1 VLGQRCK
8 FLRIVCKGWVCF
20 GTAVWPGQPG
30 IACFRSRGCF
40 GRLVNGGAVETPC
53 DSPYRRRRVTA
64 RRNRGR
70 FGIGRS
76 KAKGWI
82 TLVEPSNFVPQ
93 KKKAGWPQIGLWVER
108 LGPTLRKDREN
119 AHAALFRATRL
130 IFIRRLKA
138 SLESLMKNER
148 FPGEA
153 FVGWHTAT
161 RRPGLVL
168 VEVLAHSI
176 ERYTVS

>member
-1 VLGQRCK
+1 MFWNRRMAWTTWNRLLS
-8 FLRIVCKGWVCF
+8 F
-20 GTAVWPGQPG
+20 
-30 IACFRSRGCF
+30 SRM
-40 GRLVNGGAVETPC
+40 LWQ
-53 DSPYRRRRVTA
+53 A
-64 RRNRGR
+64 RQWGRGR
-70 FGIGRS
+70 DAVRFAVPAAPGHVEEEPGKVRDRRS

-119 AHAALFRATRL
+119 THAALFRATRL
-130 IFIRRLKA
+130 IFIRRLEA
-138 SLESLMKNER
+138 LLESLMKNER